1 MSSDPLRDEP
11 IGPDG
16 TIHDSGAD
24 RARPV
29 SGGRHRID

>member
-1 MSSDPLRDEP
+1 MSSAPLRDEP

-16 TIHDSGAD
+16 RVEDD
-24 RARPV
+24 ARPV